1 MLIPAGLFQ
10 AQHRVLM
17 YAFQPGEG
25 LLQLV
30 RVYVFAG
37 FVDDDLLAAALDK
50 NPVAPLQPDDVAG
63 GVPAALQRVRREHPA
78 VVQAAGVNGFAP
90 HQHFAPANPA
100 AFLIL
105 QAVFHA
111 AQGLAHGAAD
121 PLLQPLAHLHAGD
134 GGLRHA
140 EAADGVIAKSVEQL
154 QLLLRRVAAAQNDA
168 LDLRAQHAF
177 GNAAEEDLL
186 RQPQARLRR
195 DPLQVQAEILRRGEQ
210 RPFQAALPGHLLA
223 QGGAEVVGQKRH
235 GHHQLR
241 LEAAG
246 GFDDGRG
253 GAVPQVDVGIAQK
266 AAPQQID
273 HEAQHVMEGQKRQR
287 APVGLLHDASVFLID
302 QLGIEHLL
310 GDGLAVID
318 EDPALAGG
326 AAGAKGHALA
336 EGPVPE
342 AVLRLGGRLPHQ
354 RGEVQTAHVLRQGAA
369 ALGNDSMAVRLP
381 QQAQGRLVGAGRVDQ
396 QGVVAGEDHAPEQG
410 EPLLAR
416 VHGDGDITLLRKGPA
431 QAGGVLP
438 GHGLIL
444 AVRPA
449 LFLAV
454 FQKKRSVRVPMAAG
468 QAEQGFQR
476 FGLLKKSTVVLQSV
490 R

>member
-1 MLIPAGLFQ
+1 MSSF
-10 AQHRVLM
+10 
-17 YAFQPGEG
+17 
-25 LLQLV
+25 
-30 RVYVFAG
+30 
-37 FVDDDLLAAALDK
+37 
-50 NPVAPLQPDDVAG
+50 
-63 GVPAALQRVRREHPA
+63 
-78 VVQAAGVNGFAP
+78 
-90 HQHFAPANPA
+90 
-100 AFLIL
+100 
-105 QAVFHA
+105 
-111 AQGLAHGAAD
+111 
-121 PLLQPLAHLHAGD
+121 
-134 GGLRHA
+134 
-140 EAADGVIAKSVEQL
+140 S
-154 QLLLRRVAAAQNDA
+154 LLLRRVAAAQNDA
-168 LDLRAQHAF
+168 LDLRTQHAF

-246 GFDDGRG
+246 GFQNGFGRAVLEVDGG
-253 GAVPQVDVGIAQK
+253 VPQK

-287 APVGLLHDASVFLID
+287 APVGLLHNASVFLID

-369 ALGNDSMAVRLP
+369 ALGDNGVAVGLP
-381 QQAQGRLVGAGRVDQ
+381 QKPQSRIIGAGRVDQ
-396 QGVVAGEDHAPEQG
+396 KGVAAGQDHAPEQG
-410 EPLLAR
+410 KPLLAR
-416 VHGDGDITLLRKGPA
+416 IHRKGDVPFPGKGAA
-431 QAGGVLP
+431 QTGRVLP
-438 GHGLIL
+438 GHGLVL
-444 AVRPA
+444 PVGPT

-468 QAEQGFQR
+468 QAEQGLQR

>member
-1 MLIPAGLFQ
+1 M
-10 AQHRVLM
+10 
-17 YAFQPGEG
+17 
-25 LLQLV
+25 
-30 RVYVFAG
+30 
-37 FVDDDLLAAALDK
+37 
-50 NPVAPLQPDDVAG
+50 
-63 GVPAALQRVRREHPA
+63 
-78 VVQAAGVNGFAP
+78 QAAGVNGFAP

-287 APVGLLHDASVFLID
+287 TAVGFFYNAAVFLID
-302 QLGIEHLL
+302 QLGVEHLL
-310 GDGLAVID
+310 GDGFAVVD
-318 EDPALAGG
+318 EDLALARG
-326 AAGAKGHALA
+326 AAGAQGHALA
-336 EGPVPE
+336 ERAGAE
-342 AVLRLGGRLPHQ
+342 TVLRFGGRLLRQ
-354 RGEVQTAHVLRQGAA
+354 RGEIQRLNGFRQAA
-369 ALGNDSMAVRLP
+369 PPLGDNGVTVGLP
-381 QQAQGRLVGAGRVDQ
+381 QKPQSRIVGAGRVDQ

>member
-1 MLIPAGLFQ
+1 
-10 AQHRVLM
+10 
-17 YAFQPGEG
+17 
-25 LLQLV
+25 
-30 RVYVFAG
+30 
-37 FVDDDLLAAALDK
+37 
-50 NPVAPLQPDDVAG
+50 
-63 GVPAALQRVRREHPA
+63 
-78 VVQAAGVNGFAP
+78 
-90 HQHFAPANPA
+90 
-100 AFLIL
+100 
-105 QAVFHA
+105 
-111 AQGLAHGAAD
+111 
-121 PLLQPLAHLHAGD
+121 
-134 GGLRHA
+134 
-140 EAADGVIAKSVEQL
+140 
-154 QLLLRRVAAAQNDA
+154 
-168 LDLRAQHAF
+168 
-177 GNAAEEDLL
+177 
-186 RQPQARLRR
+186 
-195 DPLQVQAEILRRGEQ
+195 
-210 RPFQAALPGHLLA
+210 
-223 QGGAEVVGQKRH
+223 
-235 GHHQLR
+235 
-241 LEAAG
+241 
-246 GFDDGRG
+246 
-253 GAVPQVDVGIAQK
+253 
-266 AAPQQID
+266 
-273 HEAQHVMEGQKRQR
+273 MEGQKRQR

-354 RGEVQTAHVLRQGAA
+354 RGEIQRLNGFRQAA
-369 ALGNDSMAVRLP
+369 PPLGDNGVAVGLP
-381 QQAQGRLVGAGRVDQ
+381 QKPQSRIIGAGRVDQ
-396 QGVVAGEDHAPEQG
+396 KGVAAGKDHAPEQG

-454 FQKKRSVRVPMAAG
+454 FQKKRSVRFPMAAG